1 MIRRWITLIVLFG
14 CASLYAQN
22 INLYLT
28 LLEKGQMQ
36 EVKDNLPELLDRY
49 PNEAGIYFL
58 QAMVNNNG
66 ELSLGQFQS
75 LAQKFPNS
83 EFASKSD
90 MKVGEYLFAR
100 GLYSQAS
107 IQFKR
112 TIYKY
117 AEGDHH
123 QRAMDLMVNSYF
135 ATGQEDSA
143 KVALKI
149 IKQLYPSLNY
159 DQYGIEGLDK
169 TNRDIRLIRL
179 DSDAIT
185 SKIKSRKARRSLVIP
200 KNIPKPWVIQVGA
213 FGKYENANRL
223 KKQLQGHGYAT
234 EVHTLNSNG
243 KRLHAVRIVR
253 FETKEAGDKIGK
265 GLKKKFG
272 LDFRVLNNPE

>member
-66 ELSLGQFQS
+66 ELSLKQFQS

-117 AEGDHH
+117 AEG
-123 QRAMDLMVNSYF
+123 
-135 ATGQEDSA
+135 
-143 KVALKI
+143 
-149 IKQLYPSLNY
+149 
-159 DQYGIEGLDK
+159 
-169 TNRDIRLIRL
+169 
-179 DSDAIT
+179 
-185 SKIKSRKARRSLVIP
+185 
-200 KNIPKPWVIQVGA
+200 
-213 FGKYENANRL
+213 
-223 KKQLQGHGYAT
+223 
-234 EVHTLNSNG
+234 
-243 KRLHAVRIVR
+243 
-253 FETKEAGDKIGK
+253 
-265 GLKKKFG
+265 
-272 LDFRVLNNPE
+272 VL